1 MPDTPAE
8 LTLGPVLFHW
18 PAERLRDF
26 YFRIADE
33 APVAT
38 VYLGEIV
45 CSKRLPF
52 FAPHLPEVIERL
64 QAAGKQVVLSSL
76 ALVMD
81 RRESRAMAELC
92 GEAEGLLVEANDMAA
107 VGLLAGRPHVIGP
120 FVNVYNEATLA
131 WLKGNGA
138 TRVCLPVELPER
150 SIEALAAVGG
160 VALEVMA
167 WGRLPLALSARC
179 YHARAHG
186 RRKDDCRFV
195 CGEDPDGMSVTTLD
209 GEPFLTVNGI
219 QTLSHSCASIAH
231 RLAALRAMG
240 VRHFRLSPQSCDMV
254 AVARAFRALL
264 DHAIDAGEAETRLAA
279 LFPTAPLSNGFL
291 FGREGVLHLR
301 AGTA

>member
-1 MPDTPAE
+1 MPDAPAV

-18 PAERLRDF
+18 PAAALRDF

-33 APVAT
+33 APVET
-38 VYLGEIV
+38 VHLGEVV

-64 QAAGKQVVLSSL
+64 QAAGKEVVLSSL

-81 RRESRAMAELC
+81 KREAASMAELC
-92 GEAEGLLVEANDMAA
+92 GDAEPFLVEANDMAA
-107 VGLLAGRPHVIGP
+107 VGLLAGRPHAVGP

-131 WLKGNGA
+131 WLKSNGA
-138 TRVCLPVELPER
+138 VRVCLPVELPES
-150 SIEALAAVGG
+150 SIRTLAAVEN
-160 VALEVMA
+160 VALELMV

-186 RRKDDCRFV
+186 RRKDDCRFA
-195 CGEDPDGMSVTTLD
+195 CGEDPDGMDVTTLD

-219 QTLSHSCASIAH
+219 QTMSHSCVSLAH
-231 RLAALRAMG
+231 RLEELRAVG
-240 VRHFRLSPQSCDMV
+240 VRRFRLSPQSCDMV
-254 AVARAFRALL
+254 AVAHVFRALL
-264 DHAIDAGEAETRLAA
+264 DRALDAEEAEARLAA

-291 FGREGVLHLR
+291 FGREGVLHVR
-301 AGTA
+301 PG